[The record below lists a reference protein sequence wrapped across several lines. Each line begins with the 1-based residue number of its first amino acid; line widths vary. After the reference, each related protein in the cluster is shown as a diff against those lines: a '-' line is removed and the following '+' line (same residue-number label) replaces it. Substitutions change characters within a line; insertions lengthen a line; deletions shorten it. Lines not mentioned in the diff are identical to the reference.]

1 MYQLSH
7 LLSEQRSLLVALLEN
22 SILGDKAPGLKGVE
36 GKQDPKSKF
45 ADPNALNLSD
55 NFQEGRRHLAALL
68 EKVEGCTVSN
78 RDILN
83 FIDYRTYCFVK
94 GCG

>member
-83 FIDYRTYCFVK
+83 FIDYRTYCFV
-94 GCG
+94 